1 MSIQSTIQSKL
12 DALPPSMRR
21 VAEVILADPH
31 VVLDGT
37 ISELARRSD
46 TSETTIV
53 RFCRTLG
60 LRGYVQLRVALATEM
75 GREDAKRLDTS
86 FHGADLAAGLETG
99 QPSLESLI
107 ATIGFTESLGIEETI
122 ANLDLQALRQVV
134 TALDRADRIAT
145 YGVSASGW
153 SAADLQRKLFRIG
166 RNASHF
172 ADGHEAVLATAL
184 MGPGDVA
191 IGFSH
196 RGTTAE
202 VIGFL
207 RAARQR
213 GATTVAITN
222 APDSPLAAGADLTLC
237 TSVRESQFRAGPMAS
252 RTAQLV
258 LADCIF
264 VGVAQLRMEESVAAL
279 KDTYETVMNYQDN

>member
-1 MSIQSTIQSKL
+1 MSIQSQIQAKRGSL
-12 DALPPSMRR
+12 APSMQR
-21 VAEVILADPH
+21 VADVILTDPH
-31 VVLDGT
+31 VVLEGT
-37 ISELARRSD
+37 ISELARRSS

-60 LRGYVQLRVALATEM
+60 LHGYVQLRLALATEM
-75 GREDAKRLDTS
+75 GREDARRLDTS
-86 FHGADLAAGLETG
+86 FHGADLTG
-99 QPSLESLI
+99 GAEADDASLGSMI

-122 ANLDLQALRQVV
+122 AKLDLGVLEQVV
-134 TALDRADRIAT
+134 SAIDRADRISV

-153 SAADLQRKLFRIG
+153 SAADLHRKLFRIG
-166 RNASHF
+166 RNSSHF
-172 ADGHEAVLATAL
+172 VDGHEAVLSTAL

-191 IGFSH
+191 IGLSH

-207 RAARQR
+207 TAARSR
-213 GATTVAITN
+213 GATTVGITN
-222 APDSPLAAGADLTLC
+222 VAGSPVATTSDLALF

-258 LADCIF
+258 LVDCVF
-264 VGVAQLRMEESVAAL
+264 VGVAQRRLDDSVEALR
-279 KDTYETVMNYQDN
+279 DTYDTVAKYRQM

>member
-1 MSIQSTIQSKL
+1 MSIQSQIQAKQTSL
-12 DALPPSMRR
+12 APSMQR
-21 VAEVILADPH
+21 VAQVILSDPH
-31 VVLDGT
+31 VVLEGT

-53 RFCRTLG
+53 RFCRVLG
-60 LRGYVQLRVALATEM
+60 LQGYVQLRLALATEM
-75 GREDAKRLDTS
+75 GREDARRLDTS
-86 FHGADLAAGLETG
+86 FHGADLTGAGAQEA
-99 QPSLESLI
+99 SLESLI

-122 ANLDLQALRQVV
+122 ANLDLQVLKQVV
-134 TALDRADRIAT
+134 TAIDGADRIST

-172 ADGHEAVLATAL
+172 TDGHEAVLSTAL
-184 MGPGDVA
+184 MNEGDVA

-196 RGTTAE
+196 RGTTNE

-207 RAARQR
+207 AAARER
-213 GATTVAITN
+213 GATTVALTN
-222 APDSPLAAGADLTLC
+222 SAGSPLAQGADLALS

-258 LADCIF
+258 LVDCIF
-264 VGVAQLRMEESVAAL
+264 VGVAQHRLDESVAAL
-279 KDTYETVMNYQDN
+279 RDTYDTVTQYQES